1 MSIFKYSEI
10 TNLVMSNE
18 FVTWLH
24 TLPHHNDGTLA
35 ILVHPFYDINL
46 TPSYLPALRDVVPRI
61 RAPLLVIEDH
71 DVVRTRERLQAYGL
85 TAPHHVL
92 RSVPADSTLVD
103 LDWDDVTRALRRYG
117 YDHASLLG
125 GYRNKNPESGCLIG
139 VRDELRR
146 GGISASIRED
156 ATYGM

>member
-1 MSIFKYSEI
+1 MSIFKYSET
-10 TNLVMSNE
+10 TNPIMSNE
-18 FVTWLH
+18 FITWLH
-24 TLPHHNDGTLA
+24 TLPNHNAGALA

-46 TPSYLPALRDVVPRI
+46 TPSYLPALREVIPRI
-61 RAPLLVIEDH
+61 RAPLLVIEDNNIAQ
-71 DVVRTRERLQAYGL
+71 TRERLQAYGL

-92 RSVPADSTLVD
+92 RSVPADSTLADVH
-103 LDWDDVTRALRRYG
+103 WDDVTRALRRQG

-139 VRDELRR
+139 VRNALRQ